1 MTGKRAILALIPLTA
16 FAGLLL
22 TYGQSQNET
31 ARVETRQNRTERE
44 KMLTTGRKLFVA
56 RCAKC
61 HNERGDKPLE
71 NGPPLNERKLSDEEI
86 LRAVS
91 GRLKGAAEEEKRAVA
106 FYVTSFMKRE

>member
-22 TYGQSQNET
+22 TYGQSQKEIARTET
-31 ARVETRQNRTERE
+31 PQNRAEHE
-44 KMLTTGRKLFVA
+44 KMLATGRKLFVA

-61 HNERGDKPLE
+61 HNEGGDKPLE
-71 NGPPLNERKLSDEEI
+71 SGPPLNERKLSDEAI

-91 GRLKGAAEEEKRAVA
+91 GRLKNAAEEEKRAVTLFVA
-106 FYVTSFMKRE
+106 SFMKRE